1 MRSNGYNL
9 YAESQIPLPFPNYI
23 VFYNGMKDMADEE
36 EMLLSEA
43 FPEEL
48 KAQIP
53 ALECRVRLLNINAGH
68 NAELMEKC
76 QRLREYAEFVALI
89 RENIAQGV
97 DVQEAIHMA
106 MKRALK
112 KDLLT
117 DVLSRCE
124 TEVATMLLEEFDME
138 EVKACWKKEAA
149 EEAAKKAT
157 EEATNRTFARARNLD
172 LLLISQR
179 KYDELEKAAKDPVYQ
194 MKLLNQYGI

>member
-1 MRSNGYNL
+1 MYALNSGYNTIGQL
-9 YAESQIPLPFPNYI
+9 
-23 VFYNGMKDMADEE
+23 
-36 EMLLSEA
+36 LLSEA

-106 MKRALK
+106 MKQALK

-149 EEAAKKAT
+149 EEAAK
-157 EEATNRTFARARNLD
+157 EATNRTFARARKLE
-172 LLLISQR
+172 LLLLSQKR
-179 KYDELEKAAKDPVYQ
+179 YDELEKAAKDSAYQ